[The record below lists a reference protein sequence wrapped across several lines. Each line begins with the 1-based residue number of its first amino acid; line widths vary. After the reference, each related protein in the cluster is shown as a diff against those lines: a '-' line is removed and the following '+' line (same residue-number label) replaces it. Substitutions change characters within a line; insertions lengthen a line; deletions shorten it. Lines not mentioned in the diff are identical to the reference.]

1 MGLRGSDPS
10 GFLPLSRC
18 QEAQFGQ
25 WLRPDE
31 FVEQPTLLDD
41 VGGQG
46 AMYLVQDV
54 ITDCSVVASLSAAA
68 AWEHAHSSQVSPP
81 KPRETSD
88 HPLIVDRDQ

>member
-1 MGLRGSDPS
+1 VGLRGSDPS

-68 AWEHAHSSQVSPP
+68 AWEHAHSSQVPTKAP
-81 KPRETSD
+81 
-88 HPLIVDRDQ
+88 